1 MQLSSLEMANLCKKL
16 VDEKYKDNHKNRLEH
31 IYGVAEMAEYL
42 GKKYNVD
49 PNICKACAYM
59 HDYSKYDD
67 FNELKSLLSIED
79 QKECEKYPFLY
90 HAYLSAIFFK
100 KYVSDDIDMYNAI
113 RYHVFGRPN
122 MSKLEEIIMISDFTE
137 KNRKYDACIKCR
149 NILLNDDSMDR
160 AIYESLLSTIN
171 HNIEEGKDAHP
182 LQIEVL
188 KQYEE
193 RIKQ

>member
-1 MQLSSLEMANLCKKL
+1 MQLSSIEMANLCKKL

-59 HDYSKYDD
+59 HDYSKYDNFD
-67 FNELKSLLSIED
+67 ELKYLLSEED

-100 KYVSDDIDMYNAI
+100 KYVSDDLDCYNAI

-137 KNRKYDACIKCR
+137 KTRKYDACIKCR
-149 NILLNDDSMDR
+149 NILLNDVSMDR

-171 HNIEEGKDAHP
+171 HNIEEGKEAHP
-182 LQIEVL
+182 VQLEVL
-188 KQYEE
+188 KQYEK
-193 RIKQ
+193 RINK